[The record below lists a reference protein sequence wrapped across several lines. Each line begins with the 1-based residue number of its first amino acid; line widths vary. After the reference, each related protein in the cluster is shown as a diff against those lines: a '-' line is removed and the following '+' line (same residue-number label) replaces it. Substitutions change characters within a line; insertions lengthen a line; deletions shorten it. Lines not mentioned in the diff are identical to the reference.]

1 MRDDVTIAAVPDIV
15 IVGSTGQLGS
25 RLVEEA
31 RRRGLSLQV
40 LPRSVALSNA
50 DAVASAFSTLHARWV
65 VNAAAMTDVDGAH
78 GRPDY
83 AMAVN
88 GIAPGLLAGAAH
100 AAGARFLQVSTEAVF
115 SGESSRPYQVM
126 DPCAPVSVYGATK
139 LAGEHLATI
148 YDPDAVV
155 FRTSWLYSGGEGA
168 NFPTRLLAQL
178 RDHDRSVSVVTD
190 VVGNPTPVSVL
201 TAAILDAVSLGIPAG
216 TYHVCCTGAASKFD
230 WAVEIARSS
239 GFDAGR
245 IVPVTSDAYP
255 TVALRPKH
263 VDLDV
268 SRFISTG
275 IMPLPT
281 WQAAWEAERPSR

>member
-1 MRDDVTIAAVPDIV
+1 MTTSAGADLL
-15 IVGSTGQLGS
+15 IVGATGQLGR
-25 RLVEEA
+25 RLVQDA
-31 RRRGLSLQV
+31 GRRGLSIQI
-40 LPRSVALSNA
+40 LPRSVDLSDA
-50 DAVASAFSTLHARWV
+50 DSVSAAFVGMQARWV
-65 VNAAAMTDVDGAH
+65 INAAAMTDVDGAH
-78 GRPDY
+78 SRPEY

-88 GIAPGLLAGAAH
+88 GIAPGLIARAAH
-100 AAGARFLQVSTEAVF
+100 DAGARFLQVSTEAVF
-115 SGESSRPYQVM
+115 SGEANHSYQVT
-126 DPCAPVSVYGATK
+126 DRCAPVSVYGVTK
-139 LAGEHLATI
+139 LAGEHLAAVFQ
-148 YDPDAVV
+148 PDAVV
-155 FRTSWLYSGGEGA
+155 FRTSWLYSAEMGA

-190 VVGNPTPVSVL
+190 VVGNPTPVGVL
-201 TAAILDAVSLGIPAG
+201 SAAILDSLESEVSAG

-268 SRFISTG
+268 SRFLATG

-281 WQAAWEAERPSR
+281 WQDAWEAERPSG